1 MLGSLTLYRRLLLEN
16 VFSNPV
22 ISSAA
27 RLANS
32 KLDTAGNPEAIKL
45 PAVGHGLA
53 GSMAGLT
60 VSFVASPFEHIKVR
74 ADEYSLSAVL
84 GLNDHRLRFEAFCIP
99 RHSPLNPRPLLL
111 GTMLNLQYPYRHAYR
126 FSMLSRRRLGSTLDL
141 STASPRSTARTGFQG
156 YTMVSGQRCCSAHSF
171 SFGGVHT
178 MSSADR

>member
-16 VFSNPV
+16 VFANPV

-32 KLDTAGNPEAIKL
+32 KLDTAGNPETIKL

-74 ADEYSLSAVL
+74 AIERISSAVL
-84 GLNDHRLRFEAFCIP
+84 GISDHA
-99 RHSPLNPRPLLL
+99 
-111 GTMLNLQYPYRHAYR
+111 
-126 FSMLSRRRLGSTLDL
+126 
-141 STASPRSTARTGFQG
+141 
-156 YTMVSGQRCCSAHSF
+156 
-171 SFGGVHT
+171 
-178 MSSADR
+178 

>member
-22 ISSAA
+22 ISSTA

-32 KLDTAGNPEAIKL
+32 KLDTMGNPEAIKL

-74 ADEYSLSAVL
+74 ETEHFFSIML
-84 GLNDHRLRFEAFCIP
+84 GINGHRARSEAFLYSKTDPITP
-99 RHSPLNPRPLLL
+99 WQLL
-111 GTMLNLQYPYRHAYR
+111 
-126 FSMLSRRRLGSTLDL
+126 D
-141 STASPRSTARTGFQG
+141 
-156 YTMVSGQRCCSAHSF
+156 SF
-171 SFGGVHT
+171 CGNGAE
-178 MSSADR
+178 SSILI

>member
-32 KLDTAGNPEAIKL
+32 KLDAAGNPEAIRL

-74 ADEYSLSAVL
+74 ATERFSSAVL
-84 GLNDHRLRFEAFCIP
+84 GLNDNRLRLEAFYIP
-99 RHSPLNPRPLLL
+99 KYLPRIADNYHS
-111 GTMLNLQYPYRHAYR
+111 
-126 FSMLSRRRLGSTLDL
+126 
-141 STASPRSTARTGFQG
+141 AR
-156 YTMVSGQRCCSAHSF
+156 C
-171 SFGGVHT
+171 
-178 MSSADR
+178 